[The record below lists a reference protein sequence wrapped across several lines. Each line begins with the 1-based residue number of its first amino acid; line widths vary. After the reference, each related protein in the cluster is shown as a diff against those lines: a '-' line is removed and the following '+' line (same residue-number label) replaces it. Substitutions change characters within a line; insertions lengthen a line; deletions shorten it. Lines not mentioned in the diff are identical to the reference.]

1 MRLVKCLALFVL
13 AATVSL
19 GTIACGG
26 GGDDDDPPDQ
36 GVVNAD
42 GTSTKYVMEALKMPT
57 TPNEAQAYGLVL
69 DGNDQNRPNN
79 ALGQILSTLA
89 NSADMDLQ
97 TAVDAQVMEGDII
110 ILMNVM
116 ATSLTTATGV
126 GNWVFLG
133 ADPTPDPCLSVDDE
147 VCGQHLDG
155 SGSFT
160 IDPQS
165 PQDGLIVGQLVAGK
179 FTGGPG
185 KVTIEISLVEGDDS
199 AIRIDLIG
207 ARMEI
212 ENITGTTMT
221 NGKLGGAV
229 TEKDLDDQIMPT
241 LHDIL
246 SDTMEDDCTGVPVDC
261 PGADCAPCGCEE
273 GATGRMLLDL
283 FDEYGATPE
292 DDPDC
297 VVTLDELLENSLI
310 SSLLAPDVDL
320 LDCPSATSDPS
331 ECTFNP
337 RQDGINDSLSL
348 GFAFTATTGSF
359 TWVPPAQ

>member
-26 GGDDDDPPDQ
+26 GGDDDDPPIQDN
-36 GVVNAD
+36 VDPA
-42 GTSTKYVMEALKMPT
+42 GTSTKYVMSTLKMPT

-97 TAVDAQVMEGDII
+97 EAVDTQVMEGDII
-110 ILMNVM
+110 ILMNMM

-126 GNWVFLG
+126 GNWTFLG
-133 ADPTPDPCLSVDDE
+133 SNPTPAPCLSVDDE
-147 VCGQHLDG
+147 ICGQHLDG
-155 SGSFT
+155 NGTFD
-160 IDPQS
+160 IDAQS

-179 FTGGPG
+179 YKGGPG

-207 ARMEI
+207 ARMEV
-212 ENITGTTMT
+212 ESVTDTAMT
-221 NGKLGGAV
+221 NGILGGAV
-229 TEKDLDDQIMPT
+229 TEKDLDEQIMPT
-241 LHDIL
+241 LHDML
-246 SDTMEDDCTGVPVDC
+246 VDTVDGDCTGVPVGC

-283 FDEYGATPE
+283 FDEYGATP
-292 DDPDC
+292 DDDADC
-297 VVTLDELLENSLI
+297 VITLEELLNNSLI

-337 RQDGINDSLSL
+337 RQDGVKDSLSL
-348 GFAFTATTGSF
+348 GIGFDMVNGTF
-359 TWVPPAQ
+359 TWSPPVQ

>member
-26 GGDDDDPPDQ
+26 GGDDVEPPDQ
-36 GVVNAD
+36 GEVDAT
-42 GTSTKYVMEALKMPT
+42 GTHTKYVMEALKMPT

-97 TAVDAQVMEGDII
+97 TAVDTQVMEGDII
-110 ILMNVM
+110 ILMNM
-116 ATSLTTATGV
+116 QATSLSTATGV

-133 ADPTPDPCLSVDDE
+133 ADPTPAPCLSVDDE

-155 SGSFT
+155 NGSFT
-160 IDPQS
+160 IDPAS
-165 PQDGLIVGQLVAGK
+165 PQDGLVVGQLVAGQYK
-179 FTGGPG
+179 GGPG
-185 KVTIEISLVEGDDS
+185 KVTIEISLVEGEGS
-199 AIRIDLIG
+199 AIKVDLIG
-207 ARMEI
+207 ARMQI
-212 ENITGTTMT
+212 ANVTATSMT
-221 NGKLGGAV
+221 DGILGGAV
-229 TEKDLDDQIMPT
+229 TEKDLDEQIMPT

-246 SDTMEDDCTGVPVDC
+246 TDTMDGDCTGAPIDC
-261 PGADCAPCGCEE
+261 PGADCRPCGCEE

-297 VVTLDELLENSLI
+297 EVTLEELLNNSLI

-320 LDCPSATSDPS
+320 LDCPSPDSDPS
-331 ECTFNP
+331 ACTFNP
-337 RQDGINDSLSL
+337 RQDGVKDSLSL
-348 GFAFTATTGSF
+348 GIGFDMVGGTF
-359 TWVPPAQ
+359 TWSPPAQ